1 MSGFF
6 RGLLR
11 RRIHAVQITFQSVD
25 MPVPELTKGR
35 EPFVDLFQLLGF
47 YTVQTP
53 LRVYRGLDEA
63 GISQH
68 PEVLGDRG
76 LRHREL
82 TLNFTDG
89 TLRCG
94 QQA

>member
-25 MPVPELTKGR
+25 MPVPELTKRR
-35 EPFVDLFQLLGF
+35 EPFVDLFQLVGL

-68 PEVLGDRG
+68 P
-76 LRHREL
+76 
-82 TLNFTDG
+82 
-89 TLRCG
+89 
-94 QQA
+94 